1 MGTDGENLK
10 TFEGPSF
17 QTLDDLRW
25 NDPIYIINKIVF
37 CLQTDS
43 VVKLQLITRGV
54 STLLRH

>member
-25 NDPIYIINKIVF
+25 NDPIA
-37 CLQTDS
+37 
-43 VVKLQLITRGV
+43 
-54 STLLRH
+54 